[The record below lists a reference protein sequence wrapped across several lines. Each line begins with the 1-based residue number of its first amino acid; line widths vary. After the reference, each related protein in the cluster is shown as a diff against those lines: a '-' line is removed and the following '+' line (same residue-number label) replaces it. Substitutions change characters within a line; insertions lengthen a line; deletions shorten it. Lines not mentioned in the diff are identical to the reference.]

1 MFIPNYQIHNI
12 LKAFTQQ
19 LRNGHRQSDTGHRL
33 ETVVNKV
40 ADTIMSR
47 VTYLSEEEA
56 RRRTRFSR
64 GHNHLPKHPATE
76 EQATDFHYHTF
87 DEDRRKHKQCLSV
100 KNSEQLI
107 DRFQSL
113 VAGPPEDPSDT
124 E

>member
-19 LRNGHRQSDTGHRL
+19 LRNGHRQSDTGRRL

-40 ADTIMSR
+40 AETIMSR

-56 RRRTRFSR
+56 RRRTRFSS
-64 GHNHLPKHPATE
+64 GPNHPLKHPATE
-76 EQATDFHYHTF
+76 GPATDFHYHTLG
-87 DEDRRKHKQCLSV
+87 EDSRKHKQCLSV

-107 DRFQSL
+107 NRFQSL
-113 VAGPPEDPSDT
+113 VDDPTEDASET
-124 E
+124 